1 MRSVAK
7 YRAARPSLFVSLL
20 FVVLGTGLTGVCGL
34 RNASI
39 EVPPAVAAGSS
50 VNMSCRYDL
59 ESETLYTVKWYYKGQ
74 EFFRY
79 VPKEDPPIEIF
90 GEVGAKVVTDRSS
103 ANNVMIKD
111 LQPNNSGKYSCE
123 VSADFPFFTT
133 LADYDYMHVASLP
146 KGDPEVN
153 VEKLRYAVGDTVRS
167 NCTVPSGNPPANIT
181 WSVNGNQVN
190 SSFVMNITDKFW
202 DNHHMAIAGLDF
214 EISPNSF
221 SNGKLHVVC
230 HANVFGL
237 YQKKAEVLLMEERP
251 ILASVLGTRES
262 SYIGNAAKRVEEWF
276 YAGVLA
282 TLLLCN
288 LR

>member
-20 FVVLGTGLTGVCGL
+20 FVVLAGVTGVRGL
-34 RNASI
+34 RNTSI
-39 EVPPAVAAGSS
+39 EVPPAVAAGST

-59 ESETLYTVKWYYKGQ
+59 ESDTLYTVKWYYKRQ

-79 VPKEDPPIEIF
+79 VPKEDPPIEMF
-90 GEVGAKVVTDRSS
+90 GDVGAKVVANKSS
-103 ANNVMIKD
+103 ANNVIMKD
-111 LQPNNSGKYSCE
+111 VEPNNTGRYKCE

-133 LADYDYMHVASLP
+133 LMDSGYMHVASLP

-181 WSVNGNQVN
+181 WTVNGNQVN
-190 SSFVMNITDKFW
+190 SSFVINITDKFI

-214 EISPNSF
+214 EIAPNSF
-221 SNGKLHVVC
+221 NNGKLHVVC
-230 HANVFGL
+230 HASVFHL